1 LNREEKVVKLGSR
14 NFFLC
19 PKNTPHAAEGIT
31 GISKD
36 GGVMTPFA
44 AASCGKEVE
53 KARQYVGG
61 GGGGGGF
68 GWFKLM
74 HFMM

>member
-1 LNREEKVVKLGSR
+1 V
-14 NFFLC
+14 
-19 PKNTPHAAEGIT
+19 EGII